1 MKTETM
7 INDLKGNLTE
17 EEMASVHGGLSSFE
31 NAPLYDDWNDEG
43 KIILEED
50 VPL

>member
-17 EEMASVHGGLSSFE
+17 EEMASVLGGSICLASYTD
-31 NAPLYDDWNDEG
+31 P
-43 KIILEED
+43 ILEVTIQEEEP
-50 VPL
+50 PL

>member
-17 EEMASVHGGLSSFE
+17 EEMASVLGGSICLASYTDIDPVLEVSIE
-31 NAPLYDDWNDEG
+31 DEETPL
-43 KIILEED
+43 
-50 VPL
+50 